1 MVLER
6 RDDMLT
12 RNLDKAKEAFKN
24 KDIEATKIAHDNKH
38 GTKHEPHSSHGQYIG
53 SLIYGGLDGI
63 ITTFAVVA
71 GVAGASLSMGV
82 VLILGFANLLAD
94 GLSMAIG
101 DYLSTKA
108 EIEYQ
113 QIERE
118 RETWEVEHYPEG
130 EKKEMMEL
138 YMAKGMNEEDAKS
151 MVDILARNK
160 EAWIDVMMAEELG
173 IVESDES
180 PINNAI
186 VTFFSFLIFGFI
198 PLIAFVSS
206 TFIPGLINSA
216 FLIACVLTGI
226 TLFALGALKVKVTEK
241 NWIKSGLEMLVVGG
255 LTAIVAFLIGKV
267 LSGLA

>member
-1 MVLER
+1 
-6 RDDMLT
+6 MLT

-24 KDIEATKIAHDNKH
+24 KDKEASKVAHDNKH
-38 GTKHEPHSSHGQYIG
+38 KHEPHSEHGQYIG

-71 GVAGASLSMGV
+71 GVAGASLNMGV

-130 EKKEMMEL
+130 EKKEMMEIYL
-138 YMAKGMNEEDAKS
+138 SKGMNEDDAQA

-173 IVESDES
+173 IVETDES

-206 TFIPGLINSA
+206 TFIPGLIESA
-216 FLIACVLTGI
+216 FLIACILTGI

-241 NWIKSGLEMLVVGG
+241 NWIKSGFEMLVVGG
-255 LTAIVAFLIGKV
+255 IAAIVAFLIGKV